1 MMGHF
6 GGSNY
11 AFKPSACVTYS
22 PSPWGGM
29 RCATALRPFL
39 SELGC
44 LPVSKLCGLGSVQ
57 SLLNADGTPAGD
69 EPARML
75 GQLPAML
82 GQLEWMAC
90 AMADQ
95 RAKTGAPSTVAV
107 VSALSLPATALV
119 FTLPGLGGSPTGS
132 CSWGSPWCSPAT
144 CCTNF
149 RWHGVGPEGETTQVK

>member
-95 RAKTGAPSTVAV
+95 RAKTGPPS
-107 VSALSLPATALV
+107 
-119 FTLPGLGGSPTGS
+119 
-132 CSWGSPWCSPAT
+132 
-144 CCTNF
+144 
-149 RWHGVGPEGETTQVK
+149 